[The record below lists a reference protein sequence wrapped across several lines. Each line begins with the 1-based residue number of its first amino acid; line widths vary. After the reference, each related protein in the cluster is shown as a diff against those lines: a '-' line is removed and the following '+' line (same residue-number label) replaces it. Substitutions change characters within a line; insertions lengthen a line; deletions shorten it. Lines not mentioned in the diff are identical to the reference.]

1 MSVLIRYLLTIT
13 SDTEL
18 ATDSVSAAKV
28 LPAEKGGGQE
38 KHSARAVCAARNAA
52 ARMTT
57 RSGSCSRD
65 TTRRHGVR
73 STGQSAALGNEA
85 YPNLAMAA
93 GLAAREPAGALQA
106 PGARGYAAGRTA
118 GLRAWLP
125 RVS

>member
-28 LPAEKGGGQE
+28 LPAGQGRGGRSVSTRGVRG
-38 KHSARAVCAARNAA
+38 KARRRVHGYSQQISHARYGVAARRAQLGA
-52 ARMTT
+52 VS
-57 RSGSCSRD
+57 SGGEGA
-65 TTRRHGVR
+65 H
-73 STGQSAALGNEA
+73 
-85 YPNLAMAA
+85 PNLAMAA
-93 GLAAREPAGALQA
+93 ERLAAREPAGALQA
-106 PGARGYAAGRTA
+106 PGARGYAAERTA